1 MFRAGQKVDHWSVKY
16 NIGHVPNLPQNV
28 DRFDVIRILGKGGMG
43 TVYLA
48 RDQRL
53 DRLVAVKVLH
63 AEDMGEADK
72 RARFMREA
80 RTAAAIRHPNVA
92 TIYEVGE
99 TPEGVPFI
107 VMEYSEGETLSQRMR
122 RRPPEAAE
130 FLSIAKQI
138 AAGVAAAH
146 ECGIVHRDLKS
157 ANIMIEP
164 TGQVKILDFGLAKA
178 LPTQLPRLTDSS
190 SRRLFGTLHY
200 LAPEQVRGQPADER
214 ADLFSVGVILY
225 QMATGQLPF
234 NADAPLMVL
243 EKIRDS
249 EPEPFVARDPAFP
262 TAATKIIGKLLK
274 KEPHDRYQT
283 ARDLLNDLADID
295 TPTARYAA
303 SVSPTHSSIGRTRPR
318 PRWTRLIMTIVAFAA
333 GAAVIVYFN
342 RHNRAEPVAASGTP
356 PPPIRSMAVL
366 PLDNIANNSN
376 DDFLSVGLADALVT
390 KLQQIPSL
398 QVRPTSAVVEFHK
411 KKIDMKTAAEQL
423 HVDSVLEGHFLAAG
437 DLVRVNLQ
445 LTDSRTGYNVW
456 ADTIDGKRGDLIKLI
471 DDVSSRTVAGLNQK
485 LGVQKSGNAS
495 EPRSSNPR
503 AFEEY
508 LRSRALSGSLVPA
521 DHQAQEADLRRAI
534 GFDPNFAAAY
544 AELAIAMSLG
554 QARGLDTAPDTTE
567 RATWYAH
574 QAVRLDPHL
583 AAAHLA
589 LGRVFVR
596 DPERFREAVRENLA
610 ALQLN
615 PNDINALNNVAN
627 FFVSIGDTQRVRCV
641 GDRLVSLDPNSNE
654 AKIRGYWYVNA
665 VDPEGALSNAPAALA
680 ARDTEL
686 AGRDI
691 RANAFILIG
700 NLASAEAEAR
710 RISQLVPQ
718 HYLGKSLRAMIAAA
732 KGDRPAAEAALHSF
746 EADANRLHWA
756 AMRQAFCYAKLG
768 DRDNA
773 MHWVNR
779 AAELGNHSWFA
790 WVKHPWMQ
798 SLQTD
803 PEYQTVIAKMKADLD
818 DVSGDVMGVY
828 QLICH

>member
-1 MFRAGQKVDHWSVKY
+1 M
-16 NIGHVPNLPQNV
+16 PNRVSELPQSV

-63 AEDMGEADK
+63 AKDMADADR

-80 RTAAAIRHPNVA
+80 RTAGSIRHPNVA

-99 TPEGVPFI
+99 TAEGVPFI

-122 RRPPEAAE
+122 RRPVEAGE
-130 FLSIAKQI
+130 FLTIARQI

-178 LPTQLPRLTDSS
+178 LPTQLARSPESSS
-190 SRRLFGTLHY
+190 SRMFGTLHY
-200 LAPEQVRGQPADER
+200 LAPEQVRGQPSDER
-214 ADLFSVGVILY
+214 TDLFSVGIILY
-225 QMATGQLPF
+225 QIATGQLPF

-243 EKIRDS
+243 EKIRDA

-262 TAATKIIGKLLK
+262 PTATRIIGKLLK
-274 KEPHDRYQT
+274 KEPPDRYQS
-283 ARDLLNDLADID
+283 ARDLLADLEEID
-295 TPTARYAA
+295 TPTARYSA
-303 SVSPTHSSIGRTRPR
+303 SMAPTHSSIGRTRPR
-318 PRWTRLIMTIVAFAA
+318 PRWTRLVLIILLFVVGA
-333 GAAVIVYFN
+333 GAIVYVN
-342 RHNRAEPVAASGTP
+342 RHAKPEPSPPSDAA

-366 PLDNIANNSN
+366 PLDNIANNTN

-398 QVRPTSAVVEFHK
+398 HVRPTSAIVEFHN

-423 HVDSVLEGHFLAAG
+423 HVDSVLGGHFLAAG

-456 ADTIDGKRGDLIKLI
+456 ADTIDGKRADLIKLI

-495 EPRSSNPR
+495 EPRSSNPK
-503 AFEEY
+503 AFEEF
-508 LRSRALSGSLVPA
+508 LRARAVNASLVPA
-521 DHQAQEADLRRAI
+521 EHQAQESALRRAI
-534 GFDPNFAAAY
+534 ALDPNFAAAY
-544 AELAIAMSLG
+544 ADLSIAMSLG
-554 QARGLDTAPDTTE
+554 QSRGLDTGRDTTE
-567 RATWYAH
+567 RATWYAQ
-574 QAVRLDPHL
+574 QAVRLDPNL
-583 AAAHLA
+583 PAAHLA
-589 LGRVFVR
+589 LGRAFVKL
-596 DPERFREAVRENLA
+596 PERFRESVRENLA
-610 ALQLN
+610 ALRLN
-615 PNDINALNNVAN
+615 PNDVNALSNVAS
-627 FFVSIGDTQRVRCV
+627 FYVSIGDSQRVRCIS
-641 GDRLVSLDPNSNE
+641 DRLVSLDPNSND

-665 VDPEGALSNAPAALA
+665 IDPEGALANAPAALA
-680 ARDTEL
+680 SRDTEL

-691 RANAFILIG
+691 RANAFILNG
-700 NLASAEAEAR
+700 DLTSADAEAR
-710 RISQLVPQ
+710 RVTQLVPQ

-768 DRDNA
+768 DRDAA
-773 MHWVNR
+773 MLWVNR
-779 AAELGNHSWFA
+779 SAELGNHSWFT
-790 WVKHPWMQ
+790 WIKHPWMQ
-798 SLQTD
+798 SMQAD
-803 PEYQTVIAKMKADLD
+803 PEFQTAIGKMKADLD
-818 DVSGDVMGVY
+818 DVSGDVMGLY

>member
-1 MFRAGQKVDHWSVKY
+1 MPD
-16 NIGHVPNLPQNV
+16 LPQNV

-63 AEDMGEADK
+63 AEDLADADR

-92 TIYEVGE
+92 TIFEVGE
-99 TPEGVPFI
+99 TAEGVPFI

-122 RRPPEAAE
+122 RRPVESGE
-130 FLSIAKQI
+130 FLSIARQI

-164 TGQVKILDFGLAKA
+164 AGQVKILDFGLAKA
-178 LPTQLPRLTDSS
+178 LPTQLARSPESS
-190 SRRLFGTLHY
+190 SSRLFGTLHY
-200 LAPEQVRGQPADER
+200 LAPEQVRGQASDER
-214 ADLFSVGVILY
+214 TDLFSVGIIFY
-225 QMATGQLPF
+225 QIATGQLPF

-243 EKIRDS
+243 EKIRDA

-262 TAATKIIGKLLK
+262 PAATKIISKLLK
-274 KEPHDRYQT
+274 KKPPDRYQS
-283 ARDLLNDLADID
+283 ARDLLADLGELD
-295 TPTARYAA
+295 TPTARY
-303 SVSPTHSSIGRTRPR
+303 SGSMTPSHSSIGRTRPR
-318 PRWTRLIMTIVAFAA
+318 PRWTRLILTILAFAI

-342 RHNRAEPVAASGTP
+342 RHARPEPSPPSGVP

-366 PLDNIANNSN
+366 PLDNIANNTN

-398 QVRPTSAVVEFHK
+398 QVRPTSAIIEFHNR
-411 KKIDMKTAAEQL
+411 KIDMKAAAEQL

-456 ADTIDGKRGDLIKLI
+456 TDTIDGKRADLIKLI

-485 LGVQKSGNAS
+485 LGMQKSGNAS

-508 LRSRALSGSLVPA
+508 LRARAISGSLVPP
-521 DHQAQEADLRRAI
+521 DHQAQETALRRAI
-534 GFDPNFAAAY
+534 ALDPNFAAAY
-544 AELAIAMSLG
+544 ADLAIAMSLG
-554 QARGLDTAPDTTE
+554 QARGLNIAADTTE
-567 RATWYAH
+567 RATWYAR
-574 QAVRLDPHL
+574 QAVRLDPNL
-583 AAAHLA
+583 PAAHLA
-589 LGRVFVR
+589 LGRAFVKL
-596 DPERFREAVRENLA
+596 PERFREAVRENLA
-610 ALQLN
+610 ALRLN
-615 PNDINALNNVAN
+615 PNDVNALNNIAN
-627 FFVSIGDTQRVRCV
+627 FYVSVGDTQRVRCV
-641 GDRLVSLDPNSNE
+641 GDRLVSLDPNSND
-654 AKIRGYWYVNA
+654 ARIRGYWYVNA
-665 VDPEGALSNAPAALA
+665 VDPDGALTNSPAALA
-680 ARDTEL
+680 AHDTEL

-700 NLASAEAEAR
+700 NLASAEAEAKR
-710 RISQLVPQ
+710 VAQLVPQ

-746 EADANRLHWA
+746 EPDANRLHWA
-756 AMRQAFCYAKLG
+756 AMRQALCYAKLG
-768 DRDNA
+768 DRDAA
-773 MHWVNR
+773 MRWVNR
-779 AAELGNHSWFA
+779 SAELGNHSWFA
-790 WVKHPWMQ
+790 WSK
-798 SLQTD
+798 
-803 PEYQTVIAKMKADLD
+803 
-818 DVSGDVMGVY
+818 
-828 QLICH
+828 

>member
-1 MFRAGQKVDHWSVKY
+1 MPD
-16 NIGHVPNLPQNV
+16 LPQNV
-28 DRFDVIRILGKGGMG
+28 DRFDVVRVLGKGGMG

-63 AEDMGEADK
+63 AEDLTDAE
-72 RARFMREA
+72 RRTRFLREA
-80 RTAAAIRHPNVA
+80 RTAAAIRHANVA

-99 TPEGVPFI
+99 TDEGVPFI
-107 VMEYSEGETLSQRMR
+107 VMEYSEGETLSQRLR
-122 RRPPEAAE
+122 RRPVEAGE
-130 FLSIAKQI
+130 FLSIARQI

-164 TGQVKILDFGLAKA
+164 TGLVKILDFGLAKS
-178 LPTQLPRLTDSS
+178 LPTEMPRSKDSS
-190 SRRLFGTLHY
+190 ASKLFGTLHY
-200 LAPEQVRGQPADER
+200 LAPEQVRGQPSDAR
-214 ADLFSVGVILY
+214 TDLFSVGIILY
-225 QMATGQLPF
+225 QIATGQLPF

-243 EKIRDS
+243 EKIRDA

-274 KEPHDRYQT
+274 KEPQDRYQS
-283 ARDLLNDLADID
+283 ARDLLSDIEEID
-295 TPTARYAA
+295 TPTTRYSA
-303 SVSPTHSSIGRTRPR
+303 SMSPTHSTIGRTRPR
-318 PRWTRLIMTIVAFAA
+318 PRWSRLLLTVIAFAI
-333 GAAVIVYFN
+333 GAAAIVYFN
-342 RHNRAEPVAASGTP
+342 RRAKSEPVPPSAA
-356 PPPIRSMAVL
+356 PPPIRSVAVL
-366 PLDNIANNSN
+366 PLNNIANNAS

-390 KLQQIPSL
+390 KLQQMPSL
-398 QVRPTSAVVEFHK
+398 QVRPTSAIVEFHK
-411 KKIDMKTAAEQL
+411 KKVDTKAAAEQL

-445 LTDSRTGYNVW
+445 LTDSRTGYAVW

-485 LGVQKSGNAS
+485 LGVQKAGNAS

-508 LRSRALSGSLVPA
+508 LRARALAGSLVPA
-521 DHQAQEADLRRAI
+521 EHQAQETALRRAI
-534 GFDPNFAAAY
+534 AFDPNFAAAY
-544 AELAIAMSLG
+544 AEMAIAMSLG

-567 RATWYAH
+567 RAAWYAH

-589 LGRVFVR
+589 LGRVFVK

-641 GDRLVSLDPNSNE
+641 GDRLVSLDPNSND

-700 NLASAEAEAR
+700 NLASAEVEQR
-710 RISQLVPQ
+710 RITQLVPQ
-718 HYLGKSLRAMIAAA
+718 NYLGKSLRAMIAAA
-732 KGDRPAAEAALHSF
+732 RGDRPAAEAALHSF
-746 EADANRLHWA
+746 EPDANRLHWA

-773 MHWVNR
+773 IRWLTR
-779 AAELGNHSWFA
+779 SAELGNHSWFA
-790 WVKHPWMQ
+790 WIKHPWMQ
-798 SLQTD
+798 PMQAD
-803 PEYQTVIAKMKADLD
+803 PDFQSVIGKMKADLD

-828 QLICH
+828 QLICR

>member
-1 MFRAGQKVDHWSVKY
+1 MPSR
-16 NIGHVPNLPQNV
+16 VPDLPQSV

-63 AEDMGEADK
+63 AEGMADSD
-72 RARFMREA
+72 RHARFVREA
-80 RTAAAIRHPNVA
+80 RTAASIRHPNVA

-99 TPEGVPFI
+99 TAEGVPFI

-122 RRPPEAAE
+122 RRPVEAGE
-130 FLSIAKQI
+130 FLTIARQI

-164 TGQVKILDFGLAKA
+164 TGQVKILDFGLAKT
-178 LPTQLPRLTDSS
+178 LPTQLARSPDSS
-190 SRRLFGTLHY
+190 SSRLFGTLHY
-200 LAPEQVRGQPADER
+200 LAPEQVRGQPSDER
-214 ADLFSVGVILY
+214 TDLFSIGIILY
-225 QMATGQLPF
+225 QVATGQLPF

-243 EKIRDS
+243 EKIRDA

-262 TAATKIIGKLLK
+262 PTATKIIGKLLK
-274 KEPHDRYQT
+274 KDPQDRYQS
-283 ARDLLNDLADID
+283 ARDLLADLDEID
-295 TPTARYAA
+295 TPTARYSA
-303 SVSPTHSSIGRTRPR
+303 SMTPSHSSIGRTRPR
-318 PRWTRLIMTIVAFAA
+318 PRWTRLILTILLFVVG
-333 GAAVIVYFN
+333 GAAIVYVN
-342 RHNRAEPVAASGTP
+342 RHARPEPPPASDVA

-366 PLDNIANNSN
+366 PLDNIANNTS

-390 KLQQIPSL
+390 KLQEIPSL
-398 QVRPTSAVVEFHK
+398 HVRPTSAIVEFHNR
-411 KKIDMKTAAEQL
+411 KIDMKTAADQL

-456 ADTIDGKRGDLIKLI
+456 ADTIDGKRADLIKLI

-508 LRSRALSGSLVPA
+508 LRARAVNGSLVPA
-521 DHQAQEADLRRAI
+521 EHQAQETALRRAI
-534 GFDPNFAAAY
+534 ALDPNFAAAY
-544 AELAIAMSLG
+544 ADLAIAMSLG
-554 QARGLDTAPDTTE
+554 QSRGLDTASDVTE
-567 RATWYAH
+567 RATWYAR
-574 QAVRLDPHL
+574 QAVRLDPNL

-589 LGRVFVR
+589 LGRAFVKF
-596 DPERFREAVRENLA
+596 PERFRESMRENLA
-610 ALQLN
+610 ALRLN
-615 PNDINALNNVAN
+615 PNDVNALNNVAS
-627 FFVSIGDTQRVRCV
+627 FYVSVGDTQRVRCI

-665 VDPEGALSNAPAALA
+665 IDPEGALANSPAALVG
-680 ARDTEL
+680 RDTEL

-691 RANAFILIG
+691 RANAFILTG
-700 NLASAEAEAR
+700 NLTGAEAEANR
-710 RISQLVPQ
+710 VAQLVPQ

-732 KGDRPAAEAALHSF
+732 KGDRPAAEAALRSF
-746 EADANRLHWA
+746 EPDANRLHWA
-756 AMRQAFCYAKLG
+756 AMRQALCYAKLG
-768 DRDNA
+768 DRDAA

-779 AAELGNHSWFA
+779 SAELGNHSWFA
-790 WVKHPWMQ
+790 WIRHPWMQ
-798 SLQTD
+798 SLQAD
-803 PEYQTVIAKMKADLD
+803 PEFQAVIGKMKADLD
-818 DVSGDVMGVY
+818 DVSGDVMGLY

>member
-1 MFRAGQKVDHWSVKY
+1 MPD
-16 NIGHVPNLPQNV
+16 LPQNV
-28 DRFDVIRILGKGGMG
+28 DRFDVVRVLGKGGMG

-63 AEDMGEADK
+63 ADDLTDAER
-72 RARFMREA
+72 RARFLREA
-80 RTAAAIRHPNVA
+80 RTAASIRHANVA

-99 TPEGVPFI
+99 TADGVPFI
-107 VMEYSEGETLSQRMR
+107 VMEYSEGETLSQRLR
-122 RRPPEAAE
+122 RRPVEAGE
-130 FLSIAKQI
+130 FLSIARQI

-164 TGQVKILDFGLAKA
+164 TGLVKILDFGLAKS
-178 LPTQLPRLTDSS
+178 LPTELPRSKDSS
-190 SRRLFGTLHY
+190 ASKLFGTLHY
-200 LAPEQVRGQPADER
+200 LAPEQVRGQPSDAR
-214 ADLFSVGVILY
+214 TDLFSVGIILY

-274 KEPHDRYQT
+274 KDPHDRYQS
-283 ARDLLNDLADID
+283 ARDLLSDIEEID
-295 TPTARYAA
+295 TPTTRYSA
-303 SVSPTHSSIGRTRPR
+303 SMSPTHSTIGRTRPR
-318 PRWTRLIMTIVAFAA
+318 PRWSRLLLTILAFAI
-333 GAAVIVYFN
+333 GAAAIVYFN
-342 RHNRAEPVAASGTP
+342 QRAKSEPASAGSVALS
-356 PPPIRSMAVL
+356 PIRSIAVL
-366 PLDNIANNSN
+366 PLDNIANNTS

-398 QVRPTSAVVEFHK
+398 QVRPTSAIVDFHK
-411 KKIDMKTAAEQL
+411 KKTDVKTAAEQL

-445 LTDSRTGYNVW
+445 LTDSRTGYAVW

-471 DDVSSRTVAGLNQK
+471 DDVSSRTVSGLNQK
-485 LGVQKSGNAS
+485 LGVQKAGNAS
-495 EPRSSNPR
+495 EPRSANAR

-508 LRSRALSGSLVPA
+508 LRARALSGSLVPA
-521 DHQAQEADLRRAI
+521 EHQAQETALRRAI
-534 GFDPNFAAAY
+534 AYDPNFAAAY
-544 AELAIAMSLG
+544 AEMAIAMSLG

-567 RATWYAH
+567 RAAWYAH

-589 LGRVFVR
+589 LGRVFVK

-641 GDRLVSLDPNSNE
+641 GDRLISLDPNSND

-691 RANAFILIG
+691 RAIAFILIG
-700 NLASAEAEAR
+700 NLASADAETR
-710 RISQLVPQ
+710 RITQLVPEN
-718 HYLGKSLRAMIAAA
+718 YLGKSLRAMIAAA
-732 KGDRPAAEAALHSF
+732 RGDRPATEAALHSF

-756 AMRQAFCYAKLG
+756 AMRQALCYAKLG

-773 MHWVNR
+773 IRWLTR
-779 AAELGNHSWFA
+779 SAELGNHSWFA
-790 WVKHPWMQ
+790 WIKHPWMQ
-798 SLQTD
+798 PLQAD
-803 PEYQTVIAKMKADLD
+803 PDFQAVIGKMKADLD

-828 QLICH
+828 QLICR

>member
-1 MFRAGQKVDHWSVKY
+1 
-16 NIGHVPNLPQNV
+16 VPDLPQNV
-28 DRFDVIRILGKGGMG
+28 DRFAVVRILGKGGMG

-63 AEDMGEADK
+63 AEDLADVER
-72 RARFMREA
+72 RARFLREA
-80 RTAAAIRHPNVA
+80 RTAAAIRHANVA

-99 TPEGVPFI
+99 TAEGVPFI

-122 RRPPEAAE
+122 RRPVEAGE
-130 FLSIAKQI
+130 FLSIARQI
-138 AAGVAAAH
+138 AAGVSAAH

-178 LPTQLPRLTDSS
+178 LPAQLARSPESS
-190 SRRLFGTLHY
+190 SSKLFGTLHY
-200 LAPEQVRGQPADER
+200 LAPEQVRGQPSDER
-214 ADLFSVGVILY
+214 TDLFSVGIILY
-225 QMATGQLPF
+225 QIATGQLPF

-262 TAATKIIGKLLK
+262 AAATKIIGKLLK
-274 KEPHDRYQT
+274 KEPQDRYQS
-283 ARDLLNDLADID
+283 ARDLLSDIEDLD
-295 TPTARYAA
+295 TPTARYSA
-303 SVSPTHSSIGRTRPR
+303 SMSHTHSSIGRTRPR
-318 PRWTRLIMTIVAFAA
+318 PRWSRLALTILAFAI
-333 GAAVIVYFN
+333 GAAAVVYFN
-342 RHNRAEPVAASGTP
+342 RRAKSDTSPSTGAP
-356 PPPIRSMAVL
+356 PPPIHSMAVL
-366 PLDNIANNSN
+366 PLDNIANNTN

-398 QVRPTSAVVEFHK
+398 QVRPTSAIIEFHK

-456 ADTIDGKRGDLIKLI
+456 ADTIDGKRADLIKLI

-485 LGVQKSGNAS
+485 LGVQKAGNAS

-508 LRSRALSGSLVPA
+508 LRARALTGSLVPA
-521 DHQAQEADLRRAI
+521 EHQAQETALRHAI
-534 GFDPNFAAAY
+534 TYDPNFAAAY

-554 QARGLDTAPDTTE
+554 QARGLDTAPDTTQ
-567 RATWYAH
+567 RAAWYAH

-583 AAAHLA
+583 PAAHLA
-589 LGRVFVR
+589 LGRVFVK

-627 FFVSIGDTQRVRCV
+627 FFVSVGDTQRVRCV
-641 GDRLVSLDPNSNE
+641 GDRLISLDPNSND

-665 VDPEGALSNAPAALA
+665 VDPDGALSNSPPALA

-700 NLASAEAEAR
+700 NLASADAETR
-710 RISQLVPQ
+710 RITQLVPQ
-718 HYLGKSLRAMIAAA
+718 NYLGKSLRAMIAASS
-732 KGDRPAAEAALHSF
+732 GDRSAAEAALHSF

-773 MHWVNR
+773 MRWVKR
-779 AAELGNHSWFA
+779 SAELGNHSWFA
-790 WVKHPWMQ
+790 WIKHPWSQ
-798 SLQTD
+798 SLQAD
-803 PEYQTVIAKMKADLD
+803 PEFQTVIGKMKADLD
-818 DVSGDVMGVY
+818 DVAGDVMGVY
-828 QLICH
+828 QTICH

>member
-1 MFRAGQKVDHWSVKY
+1 VTD
-16 NIGHVPNLPQNV
+16 LPQNV

-63 AEDMGEADK
+63 AEDLGDSDR

-80 RTAAAIRHPNVA
+80 RTAASIRHPNVA
-92 TIYEVGE
+92 TIFEVGE

-122 RRPPEAAE
+122 RRPPEAGE

-146 ECGIVHRDLKS
+146 ECGIVHRDLKA
-157 ANIMIEP
+157 ANIMLEP

-178 LPTQLPRLTDSS
+178 LPTHLAHQSDSS
-190 SRRLFGTLHY
+190 NNRIFGTLHY
-200 LAPEQVRGQPADER
+200 LAPEQVRGQPSDAR
-214 ADLFSVGVILY
+214 ADLFSVGVIFY
-225 QMATGQLPF
+225 QIATGQLPF

-262 TAATKIIGKLLK
+262 PAATKIIGKLLK
-274 KEPHDRYQT
+274 KDPADRYQS
-283 ARDLLNDLADID
+283 AAELRADLDDID
-295 TPTARYAA
+295 TPTARY
-303 SVSPTHSSIGRTRPR
+303 STSMSPTHSSIGRTRPR

-333 GAAVIVYFN
+333 GAAAIIYFN
-342 RHNRAEPVAASGTP
+342 RHTTAEPSQPSAAP

-366 PLDNIANNSN
+366 PLDNIANNAA

-398 QVRPTSAVVEFHK
+398 QVRPTSAIIDFHK
-411 KKIDMKTAAEQL
+411 KKTDTKTAAELL

-456 ADTIDGKRGDLIKLI
+456 ADTIDGKRSDLIKLI

-503 AFEEY
+503 AFEEF
-508 LRSRALSGSLVPA
+508 LRARAISGSLVPA
-521 DHQAQEADLRRAI
+521 EHQAQEAALRRAI
-534 GFDPNFAAAY
+534 SIDPNFAAAY
-544 AELAIAMSLG
+544 AEMAIAMSLG

-567 RATWYAH
+567 RAAWYAH

-589 LGRVFVR
+589 LGRVFVK

-654 AKIRGYWYVNA
+654 AKIRGYWFVNA
-665 VDPEGALSNAPAALA
+665 VDPEGALSNSPAALV

-700 NLASAEAEAR
+700 NLASAEAETR
-710 RISQLVPQ
+710 RITQLVPQ
-718 HYLGKSLRAMIAAA
+718 NYLGKSLRAMIAAA

-773 MHWVNR
+773 MRWVNR
-779 AAELGNHSWFA
+779 AAQLGNHSWFA
-790 WVKHPWMQ
+790 WIKHPWMQ
-798 SLQTD
+798 PLQAD
-803 PEYQTVIAKMKADLD
+803 PEFQAVIGKMKADLD

-828 QLICH
+828 QLICR

>member
-1 MFRAGQKVDHWSVKY
+1 MTD
-16 NIGHVPNLPQNV
+16 LPQNV

-63 AEDMGEADK
+63 AEDLGDSDR

-80 RTAAAIRHPNVA
+80 RTAASIRHPNVA
-92 TIYEVGE
+92 TIFEVGE

-122 RRPPEAAE
+122 RRPPEAGE

-146 ECGIVHRDLKS
+146 ECGIVHRDLKA
-157 ANIMIEP
+157 ANIMLEP

-178 LPTQLPRLTDSS
+178 LPTHLAHQSDSS
-190 SRRLFGTLHY
+190 NNRIFGTLHY
-200 LAPEQVRGQPADER
+200 LAPEQVRGQPSDAR
-214 ADLFSVGVILY
+214 ADLFSVGVIFY
-225 QMATGQLPF
+225 QIATGQLPF

-262 TAATKIIGKLLK
+262 PAATKIIGKLLK
-274 KEPHDRYQT
+274 KDPADRYQS
-283 ARDLLNDLADID
+283 AAELRADLDDID
-295 TPTARYAA
+295 TPTARY
-303 SVSPTHSSIGRTRPR
+303 STSMSPTHSSIGRTRPR

-333 GAAVIVYFN
+333 GAAAIIYFN
-342 RHNRAEPVAASGTP
+342 RHTTAEPSQPSAAP

-366 PLDNIANNSN
+366 PLDNIANNAA

-398 QVRPTSAVVEFHK
+398 QVRPTSAIIDFHK
-411 KKIDMKTAAEQL
+411 KKTDTKTAAELL

-456 ADTIDGKRGDLIKLI
+456 ADTIDGKRSDLIKLI

-503 AFEEY
+503 AFEEF
-508 LRSRALSGSLVPA
+508 LRARAISGSLVPA
-521 DHQAQEADLRRAI
+521 EHQAQEAALRRAI
-534 GFDPNFAAAY
+534 SIDPNFAAAY
-544 AELAIAMSLG
+544 AEMAIAMSLG

-567 RATWYAH
+567 RAAWYAH

-589 LGRVFVR
+589 LGRVFVK

-654 AKIRGYWYVNA
+654 AKIRGYWFVNA
-665 VDPEGALSNAPAALA
+665 VDPEGALSNSPAALV

-700 NLASAEAEAR
+700 NLASAEAETR
-710 RISQLVPQ
+710 RITQLVPQ
-718 HYLGKSLRAMIAAA
+718 NYLGKSLRAMIAAA

-773 MHWVNR
+773 MRWVNR
-779 AAELGNHSWFA
+779 AAQLGNHSWFA
-790 WVKHPWMQ
+790 WIKHPWMQ
-798 SLQTD
+798 PLQAD
-803 PEYQTVIAKMKADLD
+803 PEFQAVIGKMKADLD

-828 QLICH
+828 QLICR

>member
-1 MFRAGQKVDHWSVKY
+1 
-16 NIGHVPNLPQNV
+16 
-28 DRFDVIRILGKGGMG
+28 MG

-63 AEDMGEADK
+63 DDDLADAD
-72 RARFMREA
+72 RHARFMREA
-80 RTAAAIRHPNVA
+80 RTAAAIRHPNVG

-99 TPEGVPFI
+99 TVEGVPFI

-122 RRPPEAAE
+122 RRPVEAGE
-130 FLSIAKQI
+130 FLSIARQI

-178 LPTQLPRLTDSS
+178 LPTQLARSPES
-190 SRRLFGTLHY
+190 SRSGLFGTLHY
-200 LAPEQVRGQPADER
+200 LAPEQVRGQPSDER
-214 ADLFSVGVILY
+214 TDLFSVGIIFY
-225 QMATGQLPF
+225 QIATGQLPF

-243 EKIRDS
+243 EKIRDA

-262 TAATKIIGKLLK
+262 PAATKIIGKLLK
-274 KEPHDRYQT
+274 KEPPDRYQS
-283 ARDLLNDLADID
+283 ARDLLADLEDLD
-295 TPTARYAA
+295 TPTARYSA
-303 SVSPTHSSIGRTRPR
+303 SMMPSHSSIGRTRPR
-318 PRWTRLIMTIVAFAA
+318 PRWTRLILTILAFVI
-333 GAAVIVYFN
+333 GGAVIAYFN
-342 RHNRAEPVAASGTP
+342 RHASPEPPSALP

-366 PLDNIANNSN
+366 PLDNIANNTN

-398 QVRPTSAVVEFHK
+398 QVRPTSAIVEFHNR
-411 KKIDMKTAAEQL
+411 KIGMKAAAEQL

-456 ADTIDGKRGDLIKLI
+456 ADTIDGKRADLIKLI

-508 LRSRALSGSLVPA
+508 LRARAISGSLVPA
-521 DHQAQEADLRRAI
+521 DHQAQETALRRAI
-534 GFDPNFAAAY
+534 AIDPNFAAAY
-544 AELAIAMSLG
+544 ADLAIAMSLG
-554 QARGLDTAPDTTE
+554 QARGLDTAPDTIE
-567 RATWYAH
+567 RATWYAR
-574 QAVRLDPHL
+574 QAVRLDPNL
-583 AAAHLA
+583 PAAHLA
-589 LGRVFVR
+589 LGRAFVKL
-596 DPERFREAVRENLA
+596 PERFREAVRENLA
-610 ALQLN
+610 ALRLN
-615 PNDINALNNVAN
+615 PNDVDALNNVAN
-627 FFVSIGDTQRVRCV
+627 FYVSVGDTQRVRCI

-665 VDPEGALSNAPAALA
+665 VDPDGALANSPAALA

-700 NLASAEAEAR
+700 NLASAEAEAKR
-710 RISQLVPQ
+710 VAQLVPQ

-746 EADANRLHWA
+746 EPDANRLHWA
-756 AMRQAFCYAKLG
+756 AMRQALCYAKLG
-768 DRDNA
+768 DRDAA
-773 MHWVNR
+773 MRWVNR
-779 AAELGNHSWFA
+779 SAQLGNHSWFA
-790 WVKHPWMQ
+790 WIKHPWTQ
-798 SLQTD
+798 SLQAD
-803 PEYQTVIAKMKADLD
+803 PEFQTVIGKMKADLD

-828 QLICH
+828 QLICPAGPGA

>member
-1 MFRAGQKVDHWSVKY
+1 VTD
-16 NIGHVPNLPQNV
+16 LPQNV
-28 DRFDVIRILGKGGMG
+28 DRFDVIRVLGKGGMG

-63 AEDMGEADK
+63 AEDLADADR

-80 RTAAAIRHPNVA
+80 RTAASIRHPNVA
-92 TIYEVGE
+92 TIFEVGE

-122 RRPPEAAE
+122 RRPPEAGE

-138 AAGVAAAH
+138 AAGVSAAH
-146 ECGIVHRDLKS
+146 DCGIVHRDLKA
-157 ANIMIEP
+157 ANIMLEP

-178 LPTQLPRLTDSS
+178 LPTHLTRQSDSS
-190 SRRLFGTLHY
+190 NSRIFGTLHY
-200 LAPEQVRGQPADER
+200 LAPEQVRGQPSDAR
-214 ADLFSVGVILY
+214 ADLFSVGVIFY
-225 QMATGQLPF
+225 QIATGQLPF

-243 EKIRDS
+243 EKIRDA

-262 TAATKIIGKLLK
+262 PAATKIIGKLLK
-274 KEPHDRYQT
+274 KDPADRYQS
-283 ARDLLNDLADID
+283 AAELRADLDDID
-295 TPTARYAA
+295 TPTARY
-303 SVSPTHSSIGRTRPR
+303 STSMSPTHSSIGRTRPR
-318 PRWTRLIMTIVAFAA
+318 PRWTRLIMTVVAFVA
-333 GAAVIVYFN
+333 GAAAIIYFN
-342 RHNRAEPVAASGTP
+342 RHTRAEPSQVSGAP

-366 PLDNIANNSN
+366 PLDNIANNAN

-398 QVRPTSAVVEFHK
+398 QVRPTSAIIDFHK
-411 KKIDMKTAAEQL
+411 KKTDTKTAADQL

-456 ADTIDGKRGDLIKLI
+456 ADTIDGKRSDLIKLI

-495 EPRSSNPR
+495 EPRSSNPK

-508 LRSRALSGSLVPA
+508 LRARALSGSLVPA
-521 DHQAQEADLRRAI
+521 EHQAQEAALRRAI
-534 GFDPNFAAAY
+534 SIDPNFAAAY
-544 AELAIAMSLG
+544 AEMAIAMSLG

-589 LGRVFVR
+589 LGRVFVKA
-596 DPERFREAVRENLA
+596 PERFREAVRENLA

-654 AKIRGYWYVNA
+654 AKIRGYWFVNA
-665 VDPEGALSNAPAALA
+665 VDPEGALSNSPAALA

-700 NLASAEAEAR
+700 NLASAETETR
-710 RISQLVPQ
+710 RITQLVPQ
-718 HYLGKSLRAMIAAA
+718 HYLGKSLRAMIAAS

-746 EADANRLHWA
+746 EADADRLHWA

-773 MHWVNR
+773 MRWVNR
-779 AAELGNHSWFA
+779 AAQLGNHSWFA
-790 WVKHPWMQ
+790 WIKHPWMQ
-798 SLQTD
+798 SLQAD
-803 PEYQTVIAKMKADLD
+803 PEFQAVIAKMKADLD

-828 QLICH
+828 QLICR